1 MECFDKEGNSSEVFY
16 IARDG
21 DEIGLWQKAM
31 NNADVLI
38 FIEEEYD
45 ECEPDL
51 YCSYNNEER
60 NETFWDKN
68 EISDSSKKKDDKFIN
83 KRR

>member
-1 MECFDKEGNSSEVFY
+1 MRYPKRDQSNYSVIPFLGSPAAKVNLLPGTTFISMECFDKEGNSSEVFY

-38 FIEEEYD
+38 FE
-45 ECEPDL
+45 L
-51 YCSYNNEER
+51 VQQ
-60 NETFWDKN
+60 
-68 EISDSSKKKDDKFIN
+68 
-83 KRR
+83 

>member
-38 FIEEEYD
+38 FELVQQWNYFKII
-45 ECEPDL
+45 PM
-51 YCSYNNEER
+51 
-60 NETFWDKN
+60 K
-68 EISDSSKKKDDKFIN
+68 
-83 KRR
+83 